1 MFLHINKLGHKCEDL
16 PPMVLN
22 SPGSR
27 ASESSELA
35 AETDEPEAAAE
46 HGLCTSAAAQKKL

>member
-35 AETDEPEAAAE
+35 AETDEPEAAA
-46 HGLCTSAAAQKKL
+46 AAAEQPQASSLGLS